1 MTINH
6 TIFQKLLAAKSQ
18 LSDEAISLLRSF
30 IESKK
35 YHKGGFIDRSGKP
48 DPYYSVFGYT
58 LSYLFDIELDIKK
71 EQKALKKWEGK
82 NKVDFVHTVSLIR
95 CYYLLEAIELAGSF
109 GKVSTTLASSK
120 ILQNLVGKKVA
131 KKIQKKHSS
140 LLKIV
145 NRYKAE
151 NEGFNHLKKYS
162 KYASVY
168 ANFLAYGL
176 FEDLYLAKGGRIKVA
191 ESCNDLIL
199 ENGSFVN
206 HPKSKQGI
214 SSTTA
219 AGIILLNSIG
229 NPIFDSSEW
238 LKEQIQTHGGFLAG
252 EDVPVADILSTATSL
267 LALEMSG
274 TVDDEIKEKAVEFVN
289 LHWHDAGGFFGSIA
303 DQIPDVEYT
312 FYGLLTIGC

>member
-1 MTINH
+1 VTINQ
-6 TIFQKLLAAKSQ
+6 TIFQTLLNAKSR
-18 LSDEAISLLRSF
+18 LSEEAISLLRSF
-30 IESKK
+30 IDSKK

-58 LSYLFDIELDIKK
+58 LSYLFDIEFDTKK
-71 EQKALKKWEGK
+71 EQKALKRWEEK
-82 NKVDFVHTVSLIR
+82 NKIDFVHAISLIR
-95 CYYLLEAIELAGSF
+95 CYYLLEAIDLAGSF

-120 ILQNLVGKKVA
+120 FLQNLVGKKVA

-140 LLKIV
+140 LLKTIDS
-145 NRYKAE
+145 YKSD
-151 NEGFNHLKKYS
+151 NEGFNHLEKHS

-176 FEDLYLAKGGRIKVA
+176 FEDLYLGKGERIKIA
-191 ESCNDLIL
+191 ESCMELML

-206 HPKSKQGI
+206 HLKSKQGI

-229 NPIFDSSEW
+229 KPIFESSEW
-238 LKEQIQTHGGFLAG
+238 LKEQIQSHGGFLAG
-252 EDVPVADILSTATSL
+252 EDVPVADVLSTATSL
-267 LALEMSG
+267 LALGIVG
-274 TVDDEIKEKAVEFVN
+274 TADDGIKGKAVEFVN

-312 FYGLLTIGC
+312 FYGLLTLGV